1 MQLDEGEQGEDDA
14 GEESGDEAPP
24 EIDAL
29 NEDGGDFK
37 EAEAGEEEAEPKPTD
52 GEPEPAGPE
61 GVLLPSHKSN
71 P

>member
-29 NEDGGDFK
+29 NEDGGED
-37 EAEAGEEEAEPKPTD
+37 AEPKPTD